1 MYIRPENRE
10 IIFHETPEVDKE
22 TCMECAKEASII
34 WKPAE
39 WGVILLCPECAQSIA
54 VQLLKD
60 VRSYE
65 IDNNTSVKVSSEAV
79 YLGPRS

>member
-10 IIFHETPEVDKE
+10 LIFKGTPGLERE
-22 TCMECAKEASII
+22 TCMECGKEAVII
-34 WKPAE
+34 WEPAE
-39 WGVILLCPECAQSIA
+39 WGVILLCGECAQTIG

-65 IDNNTSVKVSSEAV
+65 MDNHLSVKIQSQTT
-79 YLGPRS
+79 PRAPGQ